1 MCVQND
7 HTDMTI
13 LRGDDHIA
21 SSDHS
26 GVTWITKGGETRGGR
41 VIGLSEID
49 HFARSDRSYS
59 DRSPQACISGVA
71 PSETA
76 EPNV

>member
-21 SSDHS
+21 SSDRS

-59 DRSPQACISGVA
+59 ESQIDLDD
-71 PSETA
+71 TA
-76 EPNV
+76 GRPALQIP